1 MARDT
6 PTNITILGRR
16 NRKPHLRAGRGT
28 LSSVLISTYSSKIN
42 GFCSCFGRSSPYN
55 RGMEILNCAYCGT
68 VYALEHLGHT
78 IFADPTDGQG
88 DMICLACSD
97 AQKDIKDE
105 MLAEEHYSEMTD
117 MEADADTLASAG
129 MGTDEDYGYYG
140 EYGPFGDY

>member
-1 MARDT
+1 M
-6 PTNITILGRR
+6 
-16 NRKPHLRAGRGT
+16 RAGRGI
-28 LSSVLISTYSSKIN
+28 LSSVLISTYDPKIN
-42 GFCSCFGRSSPYN
+42 GFCSCFGRFSPYN

-68 VYALEHLGHT
+68 VYSLEHLGHT

-97 AQKDIKDE
+97 AQRDIKDE

-129 MGTDEDYGYYG
+129 MGTDEDYGY
-140 EYGPFGDY
+140 FGDY